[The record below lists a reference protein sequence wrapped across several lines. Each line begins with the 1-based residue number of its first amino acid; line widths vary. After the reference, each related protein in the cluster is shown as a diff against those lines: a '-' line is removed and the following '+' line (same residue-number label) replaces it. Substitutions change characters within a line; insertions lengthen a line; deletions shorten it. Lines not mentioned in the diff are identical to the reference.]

1 MSLKMEATTLKSHKS
16 AAFRG
21 SEYRDTNVSSH
32 ESTRNITGKPRGKNN
47 QQLTEDDVPPV
58 PDVTS
63 LPTFLATSPS
73 PAPLTHH
80 RGQSVYIRL
89 FL

>member
-1 MSLKMEATTLKSHKS
+1 MSLKMEATTLKSRKS

-32 ESTRNITGKPRGKNN
+32 ESTRNITAKERRGKNN

-73 PAPLTHH
+73 E
-80 RGQSVYIRL
+80 S
-89 FL
+89 

>member
-21 SEYRDTNVSSH
+21 SDANVSSH
-32 ESTRNITGKPRGKNN
+32 ESTRNITVIKDRRVKNN

-58 PDVTS
+58 PDVNLEIHFRTGRKRLS
-63 LPTFLATSPS
+63 L
-73 PAPLTHH
+73 
-80 RGQSVYIRL
+80 
-89 FL
+89 